1 MLQHLSPLDRRAKHG
16 GREAISIGIGIGVG
30 IGPNSNPN
38 LHPNPNS
45 TPNPNPNP
53 GHPLGKQ
60 LILLPVPI
68 AILLPILKLAV
79 VRPPR
84 GPSCSYDI
92 LPVWLV
98 LARYNI
104 KICILRTQPL

>member
-1 MLQHLSPLDRRAKHG
+1 MLQHLSLLDRRATRG
-16 GREAISIGIGIGVG
+16 GQEAISIGIGIGIGIGAG

-38 LHPNPNS
+38 LH
-45 TPNPNPNP
+45 PNPNPNP